1 MNKIILKHSV
11 VPGRIPAAADLDIGE
26 VAVNA
31 TDGSLF
37 IRKSDGEIV
46 EFQPVEHATVA
57 RLNFYLF
64 TALSVTWSII
74 TIALL
79 TFLLVDYLK

>member
-11 VPGRIPAAADLDIGE
+11 VPGRIPAPEDLEIGE

-37 IRKSDGEIV
+37 IRKKDGSVV
-46 EFQPVEHATVA
+46 EFQPVENPTIS

-64 TALSVTWSII
+64 TGLSVTWSII

-79 TFLLVDYLK
+79 TFALIDYLK